1 MHSHAPQLRMEKC
14 HAPSCGWR
22 DVSCYGQPCL
32 RHDLPPPMDIRP
44 KLALGRARQS
54 TATPLDPNAAQR
66 CSTADD
72 RGPDRPGRAG
82 PRAPRSPRVATPTG
96 EGAYKVLSCNRV
108 RTVQAFLASLSIS
121 LQHFPRKIH
130 GTFRNTQ
137 QLELYLLA
145 SRFDGFSRCSPGP
158 PPSPGYNTSS
168 LECAC
173 ARACTPKQRCG

>member
-22 DVSCYGQPCL
+22 DVSRYGQPCL
-32 RHDLPPPMDIRP
+32 RHDLPPPMDIDRNWHLDELTRP
-44 KLALGRARQS
+44 RPSTPTPRSGVPPPTIGDRTARG
-54 TATPLDPNAAQR
+54 AR
-66 CSTADD
+66 
-72 RGPDRPGRAG
+72 
-82 PRAPRSPRVATPTG
+82 PRAPRSPRVATG

-108 RTVQAFLASLSIS
+108 RTVQAFLCIIKYFFAAFS
-121 LQHFPRKIH
+121 QKNH

-173 ARACTPKQRCG
+173 ARACTLKQRCG